1 MNPPDNVFAPTPS
14 APFDPNGA
22 NPSVPSNTVPRD
34 DKPTSREA
42 IQAYRAAVMKQVRR
56 MRLAAK
62 KGPAKIVTRYTR
74 RGKPVY

>member
-1 MNPPDNVFAPTPS
+1 MDLA
-14 APFDPNGA
+14 A
-22 NPSVPSNTVPRD
+22 NPDQTVTGNTVPR

-42 IQAYRAAVMKQVRR
+42 IQAYRTAMMKQVRR